1 MYLPRIM
8 AMGVYDS
15 KIIEPN
21 TVISKNRKTSMFE
34 IELPVEDGG
43 VSYINS
49 TSKPIKTDMI
59 ICAKPGQ
66 IRHSKFPF
74 KCYYIHMIVGE
85 GVLYDILMKAPV
97 FLETEKFH
105 IYKKLFSEMLS
116 HYNTFNEKE
125 EVIIYSKL
133 LELIYTIEN
142 DSKIQLNIKHSNNN
156 AVIIEKT
163 FQYIEEH
170 IAEDLSLEN
179 LAKIN
184 SLSKINFHNIFKKAT
199 EKTLR
204 RYVEEQRIKKA
215 INLLLTTNYNLTE
228 IAYDCGFSSQSYF
241 SYAFKRK
248 MKCTPR
254 EYIRKIYD
262 KYEM

>member
-1 MYLPRIM
+1 
-8 AMGVYDS
+8 
-15 KIIEPN
+15 
-21 TVISKNRKTSMFE
+21 
-34 IELPVEDGG
+34 
-43 VSYINS
+43 
-49 TSKPIKTDMI
+49 
-59 ICAKPGQ
+59 
-66 IRHSKFPF
+66 
-74 KCYYIHMIVGE
+74 MIVGD

-105 IYKKLFSEMLS
+105 IYKNLFSEMLN

-142 DSKIQLNIKHSNNN
+142 DSKKQLNIKYSNNN
-156 AVIIEKT
+156 SVIIEKT

-170 IAEDLSLEN
+170 IAEDLSLEK

-204 RYVEEQRIKKA
+204 IYVEEQRIKKA
-215 INLLLTTNYNLTE
+215 INLLLTTNYNLTK

-254 EYIRKIYD
+254 EYIRKIYG